1 MLGPIE
7 NEIETKLDVPL
18 NEKSDVILGKLE
30 GILKQEGWEIMLSR
44 NDEKELL
51 YYDTPDFSLYFEGST
66 LRRVTPFDP
75 SKFKGSVRYDFKQG
89 NGEKR
94 TEIKYWSNRILNPS
108 EIVDALQIS
117 KDYPKISSVAMVLI
131 TPEFRE
137 IRKNGT
143 DIELKL
149 DTCWID
155 GEDKF
160 RELELELK
168 HGNPLDVKNL
178 SDKIAQSLGL
188 NYLHQQKYGRV
199 VEVMGLL
206 RGRSYEDES

>member
-1 MLGPIE
+1 MLGPLE
-7 NEIETKLDVPL
+7 QEIETKLDVPL
-18 NEKSDVILGKLE
+18 SVKPDEILGKLE
-30 GILKQEGWEIMLSR
+30 EILKQEGWEIILSR

-51 YYDTPDFSLYFEGST
+51 YYDTPDFSFYWEGST

-89 NGEKR
+89 KQESR
-94 TEIKYWSNRILNPS
+94 TEIKYWSDRILKPS
-108 EIVDALQIS
+108 EIVDALQIDA
-117 KDYPKISSVAMVLI
+117 KYPRISSVAMVLI

-168 HGNPLDVKNL
+168 QGNSANIKNL
-178 SDKIAQSLGL
+178 SDKIAQRLNLG
-188 NYLHQQKYGRV
+188 YLHQQKYSRV
-199 VEVMGLL
+199 VEVMNLL
-206 RGRSYEDES
+206 TGRSYENE